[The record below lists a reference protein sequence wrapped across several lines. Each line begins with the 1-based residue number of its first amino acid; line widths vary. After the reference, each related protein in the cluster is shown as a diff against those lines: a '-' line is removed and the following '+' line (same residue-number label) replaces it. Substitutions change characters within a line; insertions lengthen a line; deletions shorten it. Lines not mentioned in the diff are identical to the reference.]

1 MICQKTREGEAPQGG
16 GHLVEAALTGSQRGF
31 EGDDEEGQGDED
43 LRDNDGCRRKSDV
56 EAGTAQQG
64 TQHRAPAEGR
74 EQRDAGNDGRQ
85 RERQGDED
93 TGGAHAPP
101 RAGQDEGSGHPEEEV
116 NAEGHGA
123 RAQRQA
129 QGGGGLGRRER
140 GHQAGPVDAPQHER
154 KGQDQKA
161 QGERAEAPR
170 PDGQGADGG
179 RPA

>member
-1 MICQKTREGEAPQGG
+1 VICQKTREGEAPQGG

-74 EQRDAGNDGRQ
+74 KQSDAGDDGRQ

-93 TGGAHAPP
+93 AGGAHTPP
-101 RAGQDEGSGHPEEEV
+101 RAGQQEGRGNAEEEV
-116 NAEGHGA
+116 DAKGDQT
-123 RAQRQA
+123 RAQREA
-129 QGGGGLGRRER
+129 EGVASLRGREGRAE
-140 GHQAGPVDAPQHER
+140 GDPVDAPQHEGQ
-154 KGQDQKA
+154 GQDQEA

-170 PDGQGADGG
+170 PDGQGANGG